1 DPAALLAAVGDRLAA
16 DRLPTA
22 AAGPADRAPADRAPA
37 DLPGLLYGPAPT
49 DDAALLRL
57 ADDLDAL
64 ERQVRQP

>member
-1 DPAALLAAVGDRLAA
+1 MPLGTGEPDGTALLAALGDRLAGN
-16 DRLPTA
+16 REPGEL
-22 AAGPADRAPADRAPA
+22 R
-37 DLPGLLYGPAPT
+37 GLLYGPPPT